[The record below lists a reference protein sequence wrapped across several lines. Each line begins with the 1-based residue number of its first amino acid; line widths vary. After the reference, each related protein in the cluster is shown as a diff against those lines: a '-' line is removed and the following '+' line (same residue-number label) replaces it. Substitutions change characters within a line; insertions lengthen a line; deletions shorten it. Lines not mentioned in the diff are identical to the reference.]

1 MASKDPCTLARR
13 HGAPREAQL
22 AIEPGQRVR
31 IDMSAARGSLPKD
44 GWGLPS
50 PEALRLTVILEA
62 IIDATRFR
70 PIVTEVRDAD
80 VEIATSFYGEGM
92 KCLRIPRSAVVEVL
106 DEPPLP
112 IATSH
117 GGDDVR

>member
-1 MASKDPCTLARR
+1 MASTDPCMLARR
-13 HGAPREAQL
+13 QDAPRVAQL

-31 IDMSAARGSLPKD
+31 IDMSEARGSLPKD

-106 DEPPLP
+106 DGPPLP

-117 GGDDVR
+117 RGDDVR

>member
-1 MASKDPCTLARR
+1 MDSNDTCALAHR
-13 HGAPREAQL
+13 HDAPSGAQL
-22 AIEPGQRVR
+22 AIEPRQRVR
-31 IDMSAARGSLPKD
+31 IDMSEARGSFPKD

-62 IIDATRFR
+62 IVDSTRFR

-92 KCLRIPRSAVVEVL
+92 KCLWIPRSAVIEVL
-106 DEPPLP
+106 EVQALP
-112 IATSH
+112 SASPSCGH
-117 GGDDVR
+117 DAR